1 MQPQQPNDPDL
12 SFSRALGFAL
22 LLARALAVSVEVFL
36 HRAGTFGER
45 YLGLQAALAFVLM
58 LIAPVLFPMG
68 DPGPLY
74 LFCALYFM
82 RCIVVR
88 AATLKRRLSGA
99 PLLHSYYNGTPALLP
114 ARSRVPEEKFKAA
127 VEPLLVGVTGLA
139 LSEWNEPLG
148 TYLLLAGLSLLVNAC
163 LSLRQEHER
172 ALDVNDAF
180 LDQRRMA
187 DRWRGMRR

>member
-1 MQPQQPNDPDL
+1 MQPQQPNVPDL
-12 SFSRALGFAL
+12 SVSRVLGLAL

-45 YLGLQAALAFVLM
+45 YLGLQAALAFVVM
-58 LIAPVLFPMG
+58 LIAPVFFPMG

-74 LFCALYFM
+74 FFCALYFL
-82 RCIVVR
+82 RCMVVR
-88 AATLKRRLSGA
+88 AATLKRRLSGG
-99 PLLHSYYNGTPALLP
+99 PLLHSYYNGCPALLLT
-114 ARSRVPEEKFKAA
+114 RSRVPEEKFKAS
-127 VEPLLVGVTGLA
+127 VEPFLVGVTGLA

-148 TYLLLAGLSLLVNAC
+148 AYLLLAGLSLFVNAW